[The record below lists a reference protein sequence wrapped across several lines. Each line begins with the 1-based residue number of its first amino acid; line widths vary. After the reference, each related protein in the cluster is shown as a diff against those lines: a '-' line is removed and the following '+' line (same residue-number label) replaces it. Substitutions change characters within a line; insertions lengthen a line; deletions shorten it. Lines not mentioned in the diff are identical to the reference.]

1 MENTRERT
9 TSGDAQP
16 QASITERI
24 AAARQLP
31 SPPKMPPVDLRT
43 RLATSLP
50 IRRLL
55 PTPLIVR
62 RTEARARGEWES
74 TPKVRAQAIEVM
86 SAILG
91 NTERESELMEL
102 SPLYVE
108 EVAVHETLFWQPWPF
123 PGLDE
128 PSRERLQR
136 VVDGER
142 GAVLSGC
149 HLGQWFLLSSAVRV
163 VGGFSFALG
172 GAWLYRPPSH
182 DRWGRRQA
190 HWQRWLHRRHVRTIP
205 ASGSFPVA
213 QRMLEEGE
221 LILNMFD
228 MPGRRETRFL
238 GKSVMLAD
246 GSARLAFAADALVL
260 PLRSRREGHR
270 VWIDVEEP
278 LDPQAFD
285 GADALHDRLAEVHA
299 RWVLQ
304 APWALE
310 SPRRPGAWEEAAT
323 PAAWTLPA
331 KVLKR

>member
-1 MENTRERT
+1 MSSREQQP
-9 TSGDAQP
+9 TSEHAQP
-16 QASITERI
+16 QASIAERI

-55 PTPLIVR
+55 PTPTMVR
-62 RTEARARGEWES
+62 RAKARARVEWES
-74 TPKVRAQAIEVM
+74 TPKVRAEAIEVM

-91 NTERESELMEL
+91 NTDRESELMEL
-102 SPLYVE
+102 SPRYVE
-108 EVAVHETLFWQPWPF
+108 ELKVHEMLFWQPWPF
-123 PGLDE
+123 PNLDE
-128 PSRERLQR
+128 TSRERLQR
-136 VVDGER
+136 VVDDKR

-149 HLGQWFLLSSAVRV
+149 HFGQWFLLSSAVRV

-172 GAWLYRPPSH
+172 GAWFYEPPSH

-205 ASGSFPVA
+205 AGGSFPVA
-213 QRMLEEGE
+213 QQMLEEGE

-228 MPGRRETRFL
+228 MPGRHETRFL

-260 PLRSRREGHR
+260 PLRSRRDGHH
-270 VWIDVEEP
+270 VWVDVEEP
-278 LDPQAFD
+278 LDPRAFD
-285 GADALHDRLAEVHA
+285 DADALHDSLAEVHT
-299 RWVLQ
+299 RWILQ

-323 PAAWTLPA
+323 PTAWTLPA
-331 KVLKR
+331 RL